1 MRITPSIVLI
11 FLPQLAYLPATRYGE
26 GSIGLPYRRKMKESE
41 GNPYLR
47 AAIMEVV
54 ENQLRNNDPPQTRQT
69 FRRLIEAGYSEEEA
83 KRLIGCA
90 ISAEIFDVL
99 KKNEPFNLDRFVKA
113 LNKLPAM
120 PWEEEKS

>member
-1 MRITPSIVLI
+1 
-11 FLPQLAYLPATRYGE
+11 
-26 GSIGLPYRRKMKESE
+26 MKESE
-41 GNPYLR
+41 GNPHLR

-54 ENQLRNNDPPQTRQT
+54 ENQLRDNDPPQTRQT
-69 FRRLIEAGYSEEEA
+69 FSRLIEAGHSEKEA

-99 KKNEPFNLDRFVKA
+99 KKNEPFNLDRFVKG

-120 PWEEEKS
+120 PWEEEEH

>member
-1 MRITPSIVLI
+1 
-11 FLPQLAYLPATRYGE
+11 
-26 GSIGLPYRRKMKESE
+26 MKESE

-83 KRLIGCA
+83 KRLIGCVV
-90 ISAEIFDVL
+90 SAEIFDVL
-99 KKNEPFNLDRFVKA
+99 KKNEPFNLERFVKA
-113 LNKLPAM
+113 LNKLPEM
-120 PWEEEKS
+120 PWAEEES